1 MWIERAERRAGLPV
15 TGKLHVLCH
24 TFCSHAAMDGV
35 PAKTIQE
42 LARHSDLSVTMRYMH
57 LSPSALDEGIAKLE
71 AARRGGCPGPC

>member
-1 MWIERAERRAGLPV
+1 
-15 TGKLHVLCH
+15 
-24 TFCSHAAMDGV
+24 MDGV